1 MLKRKNSIAYH
12 TQAPRVPDLD
22 AFQRSYIRQALWTS
36 NDAYNHPLDLNH
48 DIMELPLETIQ
59 ALKSDCVQFRSSA
72 AVDELLKAAYELRR
86 YGDEQAGGDYW
97 LTRNDN
103 DVAGFW
109 DQNLG
114 VIGESLTTLA
124 RAMGPRSLVLTPQG
138 QIEVSWPRAPLES
151 PQARPTVEIPER
163 S

>member
-22 AFQRSYIRQALWTS
+22 AFERSYIRQALWTS

-86 YGDEQAGGDYW
+86 YGDEQAGGDFW
-97 LTRNDN
+97 LTRNDTAE
-103 DVAGFW
+103 AGFW

-114 VIGESLTTLA
+114 VIGESLTTMAYL
-124 RAMGPRSLVLTPQG
+124 MGPRSLIVDPEGKIIVSPEGKTIVGPRLT
-138 QIEVSWPRAPLES
+138 V
-151 PQARPTVEIPER
+151 TVPCKK
-163 S
+163 